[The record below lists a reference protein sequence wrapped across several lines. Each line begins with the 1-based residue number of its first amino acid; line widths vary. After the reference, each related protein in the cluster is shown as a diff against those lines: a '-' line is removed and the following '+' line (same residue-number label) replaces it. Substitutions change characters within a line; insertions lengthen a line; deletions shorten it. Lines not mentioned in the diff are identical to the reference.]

1 MARKLLRA
9 SAAEGMRAVGTGVA
23 MRNDA
28 LYAAPNAPEK
38 SAGRISYQG
47 KKTALDVTSPVMC
60 HVMYTKLEGRRW
72 RSCLFSCTMWPF
84 SSSSE
89 RAAPP
94 ATADVPAS
102 NDATE
107 YLRTHSFEKSA
118 PADAA
123 THQEAPTAAGL
134 LRNTALDPAKLHPF
148 ANIKDDLEY
157 LDFDEGKPIEG
168 GKTLIHTNN
177 FTDALCYGTGTTYAG
192 GLALGA
198 LVGLREGMTRPL
210 GVDSPTFRLRM
221 NAILNQVSRRA
232 SLLSNS
238 GGVLAMTYNI
248 FDGTIDYYRGK
259 HDIWGS
265 VAAGALTGAMFRC
278 TAGVRS
284 MLVSSTIM
292 MGVAAT
298 WTACKQSFL

>member
-1 MARKLLRA
+1 
-9 SAAEGMRAVGTGVA
+9 
-23 MRNDA
+23 
-28 LYAAPNAPEK
+28 
-38 SAGRISYQG
+38 
-47 KKTALDVTSPVMC
+47 
-60 HVMYTKLEGRRW
+60 
-72 RSCLFSCTMWPF
+72 
-84 SSSSE
+84 
-89 RAAPP
+89 
-94 ATADVPAS
+94 
-102 NDATE
+102 
-107 YLRTHSFEKSA
+107 
-118 PADAA
+118 
-123 THQEAPTAAGL
+123 
-134 LRNTALDPAKLHPF
+134 
-148 ANIKDDLEY
+148 
-157 LDFDEGKPIEG
+157 
-168 GKTLIHTNN
+168 
-177 FTDALCYGTGTTYAG
+177 
-192 GLALGA
+192 
-198 LVGLREGMTRPL
+198 MTRPL